1 VSARVLIADGDSAR
15 GKRIAESLETRGLS
29 CSVATHGAGALESA
43 LADHP
48 VVLICQLG
56 LPLIDGP
63 KLADI
68 LQANPRTR
76 SMGILFLGD
85 RPGDERRDDV
95 IARILPAPIDPE
107 LVASSAQSLIAQHET
122 GARGGSDG
130 TDDGGVEGQLAQLP
144 LPDLLD
150 LFHVSRKTG
159 SVELARKDAGG
170 RRELGRVVLKDGDV
184 IQASVGA
191 VDGVKAFYRLLA
203 WERGSFSFKATPITG
218 ARAIEVSTRSLLRE
232 GQRQLEEWERL
243 AVELPPLDGVVSLRI
258 QRSALPNV
266 IHPLTQEVLLVLE
279 TCTRVRDVVEQC
291 SFPDYQVLRTL
302 HTLIGRGMVDLRDHP
317 GSKDDAPTPSGLFS
331 EAQAGR
337 LREWLT
343 GARGRAAPVRDAKLL
358 VVASD
363 LEATR
368 NFTMLLD
375 RLRGVEL
382 DARIAAGAFD
392 ASDLLSL
399 GRLRV
404 DSDLGVELI
413 HVPADPRFADFWPV
427 AGHGALGTLFLLSGP
442 VANAVEVV
450 RPVAE
455 ALQRGSRARLF
466 HLLLLAEGERVAP
479 DSLRANL
486 ALLDE
491 GSLFLIPLDNLEK
504 AGVLLRETFGQVLP

>member
-1 VSARVLIADGDSAR
+1 VSARILIADGDSAR
-15 GKRIAESLETRGLS
+15 GKRIAEALESRGLT
-29 CSVATHGAGALESA
+29 CNMATHGAGALESA
-43 LADHP
+43 LADNP
-48 VVLICQLG
+48 VVLICQLD

-63 KLADI
+63 KLGDI
-68 LQANPRTR
+68 LQANPHTR

-85 RPGDERRDDV
+85 RPGDERREDV
-95 IARILPAPIDPE
+95 IAQILPSPIDAD
-107 LVASSAQSLIAQHET
+107 LVASSAQALVAQHAT
-122 GARGGSDG
+122 GAGAASDG
-130 TDDGGVEGQLAQLP
+130 VDGGGVEGQLAQLP

-159 SVELARKDAGG
+159 TVELAREDARGH
-170 RRELGRVVLKDGDV
+170 RELGRVVLKDGDV
-184 IQASVGA
+184 IQASVGS

-218 ARAIEVSTRSLLRE
+218 ARVIEVSTRSLLRE

-243 AVELPPLDGVVSLRI
+243 AVELPPLDGAVTLRI

-302 HTLIGRGMVDLRDHP
+302 HTLIGRGMVDLRR
-317 GSKDDAPTPSGLFS
+317 DAEPRNDGPTPSGLFS

-337 LREWLT
+337 LREWIA
-343 GARGRAAPVRDAKLL
+343 GARGRGAPMRDAKLL

-368 NFTMLLD
+368 NFTLLLD

-382 DARIAAGAFD
+382 DARVAAGAFD
-392 ASDLLSL
+392 SSDLLSL

-404 DSDLGVELI
+404 DGELGVELI
-413 HVPADPRFADFWPV
+413 HVPADPRFASFWPV

-442 VANAVEVV
+442 VGDAVATVQ
-450 RPVAE
+450 PVAE
-455 ALQRGSRARLF
+455 ALTRSSRARLF
-466 HLLLLAEGERVAP
+466 HLLLLEEGRRVAP
-479 DSLRANL
+479 DSLRENL

-504 AGVLLRETFGQVLP
+504 AGVLLRETFGHVLP